1 MVRRLTVDSSVIISS
16 LLKNET
22 RHKEALVI
30 WENIL
35 KGKSFAILPV
45 SVLVEVVAAIKRRTG
60 SEELASAIKKEL
72 ISLDT
77 ISFVILDDT
86 AAIEAADIAAKTG
99 LRGMDAIV
107 VQVAKEFET
116 ELITFDEEMM
126 RKSKA
131 VLQKK

>member
-35 KGKSFAILPV
+35 KGKSFAIMPV

-60 SEELASAIKKEL
+60 SEELASAIKKR
-72 ISLDT
+72 T
-77 ISFVILDDT
+77 YQFRYYFVRHS
-86 AAIEAADIAAKTG
+86 G
-99 LRGMDAIV
+99 
-107 VQVAKEFET
+107 
-116 ELITFDEEMM
+116 
-126 RKSKA
+126 
-131 VLQKK
+131 